1 MGLECSALCLLS
13 GLEINAA
20 FMASARGS
28 GKREE
33 SGGSPCLHPQRP
45 DGWRARL
52 WSRCCW
58 LDGWAPSV
66 GKSVWRIRRWRP
78 SEMER
83 LGELSCRHGGEGF
96 FFFSGRAVL
105 AGVSTVLLRVDV
117 CFYSQACIV
126 LPELIKP
133 KWCESQN
140 NGHFNHHRNCI
151 RKYVKSLLCWITAEP
166 IRVMLSQIKHFT
178 VV

>member
-20 FMASARGS
+20 FMAAARGS
-28 GKREE
+28 GKRERVE
-33 SGGSPCLHPQRP
+33 GPLVSTLSAQMGEGPVCGAAVAGLMDELLQWVRVCGGSGDEDR
-45 DGWRARL
+45 
-52 WSRCCW
+52 
-58 LDGWAPSV
+58 
-66 GKSVWRIRRWRP
+66 RRWRDWV
-78 SEMER
+78 
-83 LGELSCRHGGEGF
+83 SCRAGMVVRVF

-133 KWCESQN
+133 K
-140 NGHFNHHRNCI
+140 
-151 RKYVKSLLCWITAEP
+151 
-166 IRVMLSQIKHFT
+166 
-178 VV
+178 